1 MITVIGSNKGGA
13 SKSTTAT
20 NIAIALALRGKDVCL
35 LDADLQSSGAKWH
48 ASREES
54 DLQPRITLIQ
64 KYGNIS
70 QTLRQIDEKFDH
82 VIVDVAGRNSRELV
96 NAGAVAVADIIIAPH
111 LCSQF
116 DLETLEELE
125 NQLEAWLDLNPDL
138 NLYMY
143 QTRATTNPVLRGTER
158 AEFLRY
164 LDDFPTLPSL
174 NSINCERKIYRDVVP
189 LGKSVLEGT
198 NKAAID
204 EVNQLIEEV
213 YSQWL

>member
-1 MITVIGSNKGGA
+1 MITVVGSNKGGA

-20 NIAIALALRGKDVCL
+20 NIAIALAMRGKDVCL
-35 LDADLQSSGAKWH
+35 LDADLQSSAAKWH

-54 DLQPRITLIQ
+54 DMKPRITLIQ

-70 QTLRQIDEKFDH
+70 QTLRQLDEKFEH

-96 NAGAVAVADIIIAPH
+96 NAGAVADIIIAPH

-116 DLETLEELE
+116 DLDTLEELE
-125 NQLEAWLDLNPDL
+125 NQLESWRDLNPDL
-138 NLYMY
+138 KLFMY

-158 AEFLRY
+158 SEFLRY
-164 LDDFPTLPSL
+164 LADFPTLPAL
-174 NSINCERKIYRDVVP
+174 AAINCERKIYRDVVP
-189 LGKSVLEGT
+189 VGKSVLESD
-198 NKAAID
+198 NKKAID
-204 EVNQLIEEV
+204 EVNQLIQEV